1 MIPVAL
7 TIAGSD
13 PSGGAGIQA
22 DLKTFHRF
30 QTYGMST
37 ITLLTVQN
45 TQGVEAVEL
54 LTPALIEA
62 QLLACVRDIP
72 PGASKT
78 GALGS
83 VAAIEVVA
91 RHRAALGVLV
101 CDPVMISKHN
111 APLLADDAVDA
122 FQRTLL
128 PLCSLITPN
137 LPEATRLLGREV
149 HTREDMEAAARSLV
163 GMGAK
168 AALIKGG
175 HRSAGE
181 DASDVLFDGIA
192 VRWFSGERI
201 KTVHTHGTGCTYSA
215 AITALLARGH
225 SLIQAVADSKA
236 FIARA
241 IATAPQLGHGQGPV
255 NHFA

>member
-1 MIPVAL
+1 LTAVAL

-30 QTYGMST
+30 QAYGMSA

-45 TQGVEAVEL
+45 TQGVEAVQQ
-54 LTPALIEA
+54 LTPQFIEA

-72 PGASKT
+72 PGATKT

-83 VAAIEVVA
+83 VDAINVVA
-91 RHRAALGVLV
+91 RHRQSLGVLV

-111 APLLADDAVDA
+111 APLLAEEAVAA
-122 FQRTLL
+122 FHSTLL
-128 PLCSLITPN
+128 PLCDVITPN
-137 LPEATRLLGREV
+137 LPEASRLLGRAV
-149 HTREDMEAAARSLV
+149 HTREDMEAAARALV
-163 GMGAK
+163 ALGAK
-168 AALIKGG
+168 AALVKGG

-181 DASDVLFDGIA
+181 DASDVLFDGSR
-192 VRWFSGERI
+192 VHWYSGERVN
-201 KTVHTHGTGCTYSA
+201 TVHTHGTGCTYSA
-215 AITALLARGH
+215 AMTALLARGKALSEAAH
-225 SLIQAVADSKA
+225 EAKA